1 MKVDRTFLRSKVAR
15 RIFLLFIT
23 CALLPVTI
31 LAILS
36 FQHVTRQLN
45 EQSQERLHQA
55 AGAMGMHL
63 FERLLFLETGIEI
76 AASNLHE
83 AGEDSLR
90 ESVAEISGR
99 LKERHESLGV

>member
-36 FQHVTRQLN
+36 FQHVTRQLR
-45 EQSQERLHQA
+45 EQSEERLFQVA
-55 AGAMGMHL
+55 TTV
-63 FERLLFLETGIEI
+63 EEI
-76 AASNLHE
+76 AGFTA
-83 AGEDSLR
+83 R
-90 ESVAEISGR
+90 
-99 LKERHESLGV
+99 

>member
-55 AGAMGMHL
+55 AGAMRMHL
-63 FERLLFLETGIEI
+63 FERLLFLETGMEI
-76 AASNLHE
+76 AASSLNP
-83 AGEDSLR
+83 ASEDSL
-90 ESVAEISGR
+90 G
-99 LKERHESLGV
+99 